1 MIVLYVTVPLL
12 PKYTTTIVTSP
23 NDSLFYPVWSG
34 YDRVVRKIPPQRG
47 SKRGYLLKFVSRSLY
62 SILFTAVITHTH
74 THTLPYLVYLL
85 PAVLVHAAHLGVVV
99 EQQLTA
105 VGVPPHHGA
114 VVEGGQAP
122 AVLVVRG
129 RAQVQQGLGGRGGE
143 RQGTTL

>member
-1 MIVLYVTVPLL
+1 MILYSTQFGRVM
-12 PKYTTTIVTSP
+12 IE
-23 NDSLFYPVWSG
+23 WSG
-34 YDRVVRKIPPQRG
+34 
-47 SKRGYLLKFVSRSLY
+47 KFHHSGAQKGGTFSNLSPDLSTASSLQQL
-62 SILFTAVITHTH
+62 SHTH